1 MMTCDINSTTS
12 VKVSKPVPKSNVAI
26 SVAMSVY
33 NGAAYLPLAIES
45 ILDQSF
51 ADFEF
56 LILNDGSTDTS
67 AAIIDAYA
75 ARDPRIR
82 AIHRENCGLIV
93 SLNQL
98 IAEAR
103 APIIARMDG
112 DDIAMPDRFAEQY
125 AFLTTNPDYGV
136 VSSWTVDID
145 GHGKPFPIAG
155 NDHPTNFEDFL
166 GAIEDGPLLCH
177 PSAMF
182 RRDLVLGVG
191 GYHAAFRH
199 CEDYDLWL
207 RLAGVTK
214 LCSLPKR
221 LMQYRHTDSQ
231 VSNRHVVE
239 QQIGVAASRFA
250 YRERMAGRPDPTESL
265 AALPPL
271 EDYDQ
276 LFGRSGATAEARAM
290 VASGILYSQVAM
302 KGEGFDLLM
311 AHVKDAKPIPGLQ
324 RTILR
329 LLRFGEPVRAARLA
343 AALLFR

>member
-1 MMTCDINSTTS
+1 MMKCDINSTTS

-33 NGAAYLPLAIES
+33 NGADYLPLAIES

-67 AAIIDAYA
+67 ATVIDAYA
-75 ARDPRIR
+75 ARDSRIR
-82 AIHRENCGLIV
+82 AIHQENRGLIV

-98 IAEAR
+98 VAEAC

-112 DDIAMPDRFAEQY
+112 DDIAMPDRFVEQY
-125 AFLTTNPDYGV
+125 RFLENNLDYGV
-136 VSSWTVDID
+136 VSSWTIDID
-145 GHGKPFPIAG
+145 RDGKPYPIAG
-155 NDHPTNFEDFL
+155 NDHPTNFDDFL
-166 GAIEDGPLLCH
+166 KAIEDGPLLCH

-182 RRDLVLGVG
+182 RRDLVLSVG
-191 GYHAAFRH
+191 GYHAAFKH

-214 LCSLPKR
+214 LCSLPQR
-221 LMQYRHTDSQ
+221 LMKYRHTDSQ
-231 VSNRHVVE
+231 ISNRHVVE
-239 QQIGVAASRFA
+239 QQIGVSASRFA
-250 YRERMAGRPDPTESL
+250 YRERAAGRADPTESL
-265 AALPPL
+265 VTLPPL
-271 EDYDQ
+271 SDYDI
-276 LFGRSGATAEARAM
+276 LFDRPGAAAEARAM
-290 VASGILYSQVAM
+290 VASGLLYSPVAM

-311 AHVKDAKPIPGLQ
+311 EHLKDGSHIVGLP
-324 RTILR
+324 RTVLR